1 MAMRVRDHV
10 ELAVANLWKRK
21 LRTLLTAFGVT
32 IGIGALVSMV
42 SFGKGMQRNVTES
55 FRTLDLF
62 NSLTVFSEDFMAGER
77 FDPDRRPVETAPP
90 SGASHAVLD
99 DAALEKIAALRGV
112 ETVFP
117 DVRIPAVVKF
127 NGRDEFRLVQVL
139 PARVTGSRM
148 LRFSAGG
155 GFASDEE
162 SSLIVTDALLRQFD
176 VRESRELVGKKM
188 VISSIGF
195 DFSRFNPMDLTAALS
210 GERLPFTTEDTELTI
225 VGVAD
230 TQAFAGPL
238 PVQSDVFIP
247 SGVAKRMKK
256 LPFSNIWDIFRASE
270 GRLGYSALNVRLSSP
285 AFVEPVKKKVTDLGF
300 RVFALADQFK
310 EVQRGL
316 LILNMVLAAVGMI
329 AIVVASLGIVNTM
342 VMSILERYSEIG
354 IMKAVGASDRDVR
367 RIFFFESSIIGLIG
381 GAFGFALGW
390 AVSGVINRVV
400 NYFLAKQG
408 VPFIHYFYFPL
419 WLVLG
424 AIVFSVAVSLA
435 AGVYPAMRAA
445 RVDPVR
451 ALRHD

>member
-1 MAMRVRDHV
+1 MRVRDHI

-42 SFGKGMQRNVTES
+42 SFGKGMQKNVTES
-55 FRTLDLF
+55 FRSLDLF

-77 FDPDRRPVETAPP
+77 LDPDRRPAVTSP
-90 SGASHAVLD
+90 SGASRAVLD
-99 DAALEKIAALRGV
+99 DAILEKIAALRGV

-117 DVRIPAVVKF
+117 EVRVPAIIRF
-127 NGRDEFRLVQVL
+127 NGKHEFRLVQVI
-139 PARVTGSRM
+139 PAQVTSSRM
-148 LRFSAGG
+148 FRFSAGQ

-162 SSLIVTDALLRQFD
+162 RSLVVADSLLRQFGGD
-176 VRESRELVGKKM
+176 EPQALLGKKM

-195 DFSRFNPMDLTAALS
+195 DFSRINPADLTAALV
-210 GERLPFTTEDTELTI
+210 GERLPFVTEDTELTI
-225 VGVAD
+225 VGVAES
-230 TQAFAGPL
+230 QAFAGPL
-238 PVQSDVFIP
+238 PIQSDVFIP
-247 SGVAKRMKK
+247 SGVARRMKK
-256 LPFSNIWDIFRASE
+256 LPFNNIWDIFRASE

-285 AFVEPVKKKVTDLGF
+285 AFVEPVKKEVSAMGF

-310 EVQRGL
+310 EVQKGF

-354 IMKAVGASDRDVR
+354 IMKAVGASDQDVR
-367 RIFFFESSIIGLIG
+367 RIFFFESSLIGFIG
-381 GAFGFALGW
+381 GALGFALGW

-408 VPFIHYFYFPL
+408 VPFIRYFDFPV
-419 WLVLG
+419 WLALG
-424 AIVFSVAVSLA
+424 AIAFSVAVSLA

>member
-1 MAMRVRDHV
+1 MAMRVRDYI
-10 ELAVANLWKRK
+10 ELSFANLWKRK
-21 LRTLLTAFGVT
+21 LRTFLTAFGVT

-55 FRTLDLF
+55 FRSLDLF

-77 FDPDRRPVETAPP
+77 FDPDRRPAEAPP
-90 SGASHAVLD
+90 SGASRAVLD
-99 DAALEKIAALRGV
+99 DAALEKIAALKGV
-112 ETVFP
+112 DTVFP
-117 DVRIPAVVKF
+117 EVRIPAVVRF
-127 NGRDEFRLVQVL
+127 NGKDEFRLVQVI
-139 PARVTGSRM
+139 PAKVTSSRM
-148 LRFSAGG
+148 LRFSAGKG
-155 GFASDEE
+155 YASDEE
-162 SSLIVTDALLRQFD
+162 DSLVISDSLLRQFG
-176 VRESRELVGKKM
+176 VSEPQAALGKKM

-195 DFSRFNPMDLTAALS
+195 DFSRLNPADLTAALG
-210 GERLPFTTEDTELTI
+210 GERLPFTTEDMELTI
-225 VGVAD
+225 VGVAES
-230 TQAFAGPL
+230 QAFAGPI
-238 PVQSDVFIP
+238 PIQSDVFIP
-247 SGVAKRMKK
+247 PGVSKRMKK
-256 LPFSNIWDIFRASE
+256 LPFSNIWDIFRARE

-285 AFVEPVKKKVTDLGF
+285 AFVEPVKKEVTGMGL

-310 EVQRGL
+310 EIQRGFL
-316 LILNMVLAAVGMI
+316 MMNMVLAAVGMI

-354 IMKAVGASDRDVR
+354 IMKAVGASDRDIR
-367 RIFFFESSIIGLIG
+367 RIFFFESSVIGFIG
-381 GAFGFALGW
+381 GVFGYGLGW

-408 VPFIHYFYFPL
+408 VPYIPYFNFPA

-424 AIVFSVAVSLA
+424 AIAFSVVVSLA

>member
-1 MAMRVRDHV
+1 MRVRDHV

-42 SFGKGMQRNVTES
+42 SFGKGMQKNVTAS
-55 FRTLDLF
+55 FKSLDLF
-62 NSLTVFSEDFMAGER
+62 NSLTVFSEDFMSGER
-77 FDPDRRPVETAPP
+77 FDPDRRPAVTPP
-90 SGASHAVLD
+90 SGSPGAVLD
-99 DAALEKIAALRGV
+99 DAVLARIAKLKGV
-112 ETVFP
+112 DTAFP
-117 DVRIPAVVKF
+117 EVRIPAIVRF
-127 NGRDEFRLVQVL
+127 NGRDEFRLVQAI
-139 PARVTGSRM
+139 PAQVTTSPM
-148 LRFSAGG
+148 LRFSAGK

-162 SSLIVTDALLRQFD
+162 RSLIVADSLLRDIGVQEP
-176 VRESRELVGKKM
+176 RALVGKRM

-195 DFSRFNPMDLTAALS
+195 DFSRLNPAGLTAALA
-210 GERLPFTTEDTELTI
+210 GERLPFETEDTELTV
-225 VGVAD
+225 VGVAES
-230 TQAFAGPL
+230 QVFAGPL

-247 SGVAKRMKK
+247 SGVAKRMKR

-270 GRLGYSALNVRLSSP
+270 GRLGYSALNVRLKSP
-285 AFVEPVKKKVTDLGF
+285 AYVESVKKEVSGMGF
-300 RVFALADQFK
+300 RVFALADQFQ
-310 EVQRGL
+310 EVQKGF

-342 VMSILERYSEIG
+342 VMSILERTSEIG

-367 RIFFFESSIIGLIG
+367 RIFFFESSLIGLIG

-390 AVSGVINRVV
+390 VVSGIINRVV

-408 VPFIHYFYFPL
+408 VPFIQYFDFPV
-419 WLVLG
+419 WLAVG
-424 AIVFSVAVSLA
+424 AIAFSVAVSLA
-435 AGVYPAMRAA
+435 AGIYPAMRAA

>member
-1 MAMRVRDHV
+1 MRVRDHV

-42 SFGKGMQRNVTES
+42 SFGKGMQKNVTAS
-55 FRTLDLF
+55 FKSLDLF
-62 NSLTVFSEDFMAGER
+62 NSLTVFSEDFMSGER
-77 FDPDRRPVETAPP
+77 FDPDRRPAVTPP
-90 SGASHAVLD
+90 SGGPGAVLD
-99 DAALEKIAALRGV
+99 DAVLARIAKLKGV
-112 ETVFP
+112 DTAFP
-117 DVRIPAVVKF
+117 EVRIPAVVRF
-127 NGRDEFRLVQVL
+127 NGRDEFRLVQAI
-139 PARVTGSRM
+139 PAQVTTSPM
-148 LRFSAGG
+148 LRFSAGK

-162 SSLIVTDALLRQFD
+162 GSLIVADSLLRDFGVQEP
-176 VRESRELVGKKM
+176 RTLVGKRM

-195 DFSRFNPMDLTAALS
+195 DFSRLNPAGLTAALA
-210 GERLPFTTEDTELTI
+210 GDRLPFETEDTELTV
-225 VGVAD
+225 VGVAES
-230 TQAFAGPL
+230 QVFAGPL

-247 SGVAKRMKK
+247 SGVAKRMKR

-270 GRLGYSALNVRLSSP
+270 GRLGYSALNVRLKSP
-285 AFVEPVKKKVTDLGF
+285 AYVESVKKEVSGMGF
-300 RVFALADQFK
+300 RVFALADQFQ
-310 EVQRGL
+310 EVQKGF

-342 VMSILERYSEIG
+342 VMSILERTSEIG

-367 RIFFFESSIIGLIG
+367 RIFFFESSLIGLIG

-390 AVSGVINRVV
+390 VVSGIINRVV

-408 VPFIHYFYFPL
+408 VPFIQYFDFPA
-419 WLVLG
+419 WLAVG
-424 AIVFSVAVSLA
+424 AIAFSVAVSLA
-435 AGVYPAMRAA
+435 AGIYPAMRAA